1 MTINIIFFTITITKR
16 VISPEEAIHNE
27 MLKKSMKNTE
37 KEQLIICVPINFI
50 TLKT

>member
-27 MLKKSMKNTE
+27 NVE
-37 KEQLIICVPINFI
+37 KIYEEHRERAANYMRPY
-50 TLKT
+50 